1 MRLNASCAAQDVI
14 RFHSK
19 GKYHMSNITVRTPVD
34 PKDAFV
40 LVVEDNVSNF
50 VLIARLLAFM
60 GVQKCE
66 WKTTGWGVVDF
77 ANTMSRV
84 DLILMDLR
92 LPHED
97 GYEALKQIRS
107 DPHLQNTL
115 VVVVT
120 AHGSSAEMKKARE
133 AGFDGFLSKPLD
145 ADRFPEQIKEILSGD
160 AIWDLGI

>member
-1 MRLNASCAAQDVI
+1 MVNTSM
-14 RFHSK
+14 K
-19 GKYHMSNITVRTPVD
+19 TPVRLTE
-34 PKDAFV
+34 ANV

-50 VLIARLLAFM
+50 VLVARLLAFM
-60 GVQKCE
+60 GVKKCE

-77 ANTMSRV
+77 AHTMDRV

-97 GYEALKQIRS
+97 GYDALRQIRE
-107 DPHLQNTL
+107 DEELKDTL

-120 AHGSSAEMKKARE
+120 AHGSSEEMQKARQ

-145 ADRFPEQIKEILSGD
+145 ADRFPEQIRQILEGEE
-160 AIWDLGI
+160 IWDLGYA

>member
-1 MRLNASCAAQDVI
+1 MNGSSVHTR
-14 RFHSK
+14 K
-19 GKYHMSNITVRTPVD
+19 TVEPTS
-34 PKDAFV
+34 AHI

-77 ANTMSRV
+77 ANTMQRI
-84 DLILMDLR
+84 DLILMDLH

-97 GYEALKQIRS
+97 GYEALRQIRA
-107 DPHLQNTL
+107 DENLKDTL

-120 AHGSSAEMKKARE
+120 AHGSTQEMQKARQ
-133 AGFDGFLSKPLD
+133 AGFDGFLVKPLD
-145 ADRFPEQIKEILSGD
+145 ADQFPEQIRQILNGE
-160 AIWDLGI
+160 AVWDLGI

>member
-1 MRLNASCAAQDVI
+1 MNESLV
-14 RFHSK
+14 K
-19 GKYHMSNITVRTPVD
+19 TRTPID
-34 PKDAFV
+34 PANAHI

-77 ANTMSRV
+77 AKTMQRI
-84 DLILMDLR
+84 DLVLMDLR

-97 GYEALKQIRS
+97 GYEALRQIRADES
-107 DPHLQNTL
+107 LRDTL

-120 AHGSSAEMKKARE
+120 AHGSSQEMKTARE
-133 AGFDGFLSKPLD
+133 AGFDGFLVKPLD
-145 ADRFPEQIKEILSGD
+145 ADKFPDQIRQILNGVP
-160 AIWDLGI
+160 IWDLGI

>member
-1 MRLNASCAAQDVI
+1 
-14 RFHSK
+14 
-19 GKYHMSNITVRTPVD
+19 MSNTTMRTPVD
-34 PKDAFV
+34 PKEAHV

-97 GYEALKQIRS
+97 GYEALQQIRNDS
-107 DPHLQNTL
+107 HLQNTM

-120 AHGSSAEMKKARE
+120 AHGSSTEMQKARD

-145 ADRFPEQIKEILSGD
+145 ADRFPEQIKQILNGES
-160 AIWDLGI
+160 IWDLGI

>member
-1 MRLNASCAAQDVI
+1 MTNTMTKAPI
-14 RFHSK
+14 
-19 GKYHMSNITVRTPVD
+19 D
-34 PKDAFV
+34 PKDAHI

-77 ANTMSRV
+77 ANTMPRV

-97 GYEALKQIRS
+97 GYDALRQVRN
-107 DPHLQNTL
+107 DPVLANTR

-120 AHGSSAEMKKARE
+120 AHGSSAEMQKARE

-145 ADRFPEQIKEILSGD
+145 ADRFPEQIKEILDGEEV
-160 AIWDLGI
+160 WDLGI

>member
-1 MRLNASCAAQDVI
+1 MNSTPI
-14 RFHSK
+14 
-19 GKYHMSNITVRTPVD
+19 RTPVD
-34 PKDAFV
+34 PKEAHI

-66 WKTTGWGVVDF
+66 WKTTGWGVVEF
-77 ANTMSRV
+77 ANTMTKV

-97 GYEALKQIRS
+97 GYDALRQIRA
-107 DPHLQNTL
+107 DDRLHNTR

-120 AHGSSAEMKKARE
+120 AHASQEEMQKARK

-145 ADRFPEQIKEILSGD
+145 ADLFPEQIRKVLNGD
-160 AIWDLGI
+160 AVWDLGI

>member
-1 MRLNASCAAQDVI
+1 MEKTKTQLRLSI
-14 RFHSK
+14 
-19 GKYHMSNITVRTPVD
+19 D
-34 PKDAFV
+34 PKNAHI

-77 ANTMSRV
+77 ANTMPQV
-84 DLILMDLR
+84 DLILMDLH

-97 GYEALKQIRS
+97 GYEALKQIRN
-107 DPHLQNTL
+107 DERLKNTL

-120 AHGSSAEMKKARE
+120 AHGSAEELRKSRE
-133 AGFDGFLSKPLD
+133 AGFDGFITKPLD
-145 ADRFPEQIKEILSGD
+145 ADRFPEQISQILSGH
-160 AIWDLGI
+160 AVWEIGM

>member
-1 MRLNASCAAQDVI
+1 MNDSPI
-14 RFHSK
+14 K
-19 GKYHMSNITVRTPVD
+19 TTVD
-34 PKDAFV
+34 PKDAHI

-77 ANTMSRV
+77 ANTMQKV

-97 GYEALKQIRS
+97 GYDALQQIRA
-107 DPHLQNTL
+107 DARLQYTR

-120 AHGSSAEMKKARE
+120 AHGSREEMNKAKE

-145 ADRFPEQIKEILSGD
+145 ADLFPEQIRSILSGGEV
-160 AIWDLGI
+160 WDLGI

>member
-1 MRLNASCAAQDVI
+1 
-14 RFHSK
+14 
-19 GKYHMSNITVRTPVD
+19 MSHI
-34 PKDAFV
+34 

-60 GVQKCE
+60 GVEKCE

-77 ANTMSRV
+77 AHTMPRV

-97 GYEALKQIRS
+97 GYEALWQVRA
-107 DPHLQNTL
+107 DPQLKDTK

-120 AHGSSAEMKKARE
+120 AQASAIEMKKARQ

-145 ADRFPEQIKEILSGD
+145 PDRFPEQIRRILNGES
-160 AIWDLGI
+160 IWELG

>member
-1 MRLNASCAAQDVI
+1 MDNTSTKASI
-14 RFHSK
+14 
-19 GKYHMSNITVRTPVD
+19 D
-34 PKDAFV
+34 PKEAHI

-66 WKTTGWGVVDF
+66 WKTTGWGVVEF

-84 DLILMDLR
+84 DLVLMDLR

-97 GYEALKQIRS
+97 GYDALRQIRA
-107 DPHLQNTL
+107 DKRLENTQ

-120 AHGSSAEMKKARE
+120 AHGSQEEMQKARD

-145 ADRFPEQIKEILSGD
+145 ADLFPEQIRKILSGESV
-160 AIWDLGI
+160 WDLGI

>member
-1 MRLNASCAAQDVI
+1 
-14 RFHSK
+14 
-19 GKYHMSNITVRTPVD
+19 MSNLPVKANVD
-34 PKDAFV
+34 PKDAHI

-77 ANTMSRV
+77 ANTMQKV
-84 DLILMDLR
+84 DLVLMDLR
-92 LPHED
+92 LPHEN
-97 GYEALKQIRS
+97 GYDALHQIRS
-107 DPHLQNTL
+107 DARLQFTR

-120 AHGSSAEMKKARE
+120 AHGSREEMNKAKQ

-145 ADRFPEQIKEILSGD
+145 ADLFPEQIRLILSGEEV
-160 AIWDLGI
+160 WDLGL

>member
-1 MRLNASCAAQDVI
+1 MNESLV
-14 RFHSK
+14 K
-19 GKYHMSNITVRTPVD
+19 TRTPID
-34 PKDAFV
+34 PANAHI

-77 ANTMSRV
+77 AKTMQRI
-84 DLILMDLR
+84 DLVLMDLR

-97 GYEALKQIRS
+97 GYEALRQIRADES
-107 DPHLQNTL
+107 LRDTL

-120 AHGSSAEMKKARE
+120 AHGSSQEMKTARE
-133 AGFDGFLSKPLD
+133 AGFDGFLVKPLD
-145 ADRFPEQIKEILSGD
+145 ADKFPDQIRQNLNGVP
-160 AIWDLGI
+160 IWDLGI

>member
-1 MRLNASCAAQDVI
+1 MNESLT
-14 RFHSK
+14 HSRK
-19 GKYHMSNITVRTPVD
+19 KVD
-34 PKDAFV
+34 PSDAHI

-77 ANTMSRV
+77 ANTMQRI

-97 GYEALKQIRS
+97 GYEALAQIRE
-107 DPHLQNTL
+107 DENLKDTL

-120 AHGSSAEMKKARE
+120 AHGSSQEMQKARE
-133 AGFDGFLSKPLD
+133 AGFDGFLVKPLD
-145 ADRFPEQIKEILSGD
+145 ADNFPEQIRQILNGESV
-160 AIWDLGI
+160 WDLGI